1 MLARLP
7 QVVEGGSEGYVVGIL
22 PAGGSWKVRRCDQAM
37 TKQPFWFRDICRHT
51 LYIYIYL
58 CVVHAYTYAIICIDD
73 TCMYISVYI
82 YIFIYMEV
90 YG

>member
-51 LYIYIYL
+51 LYIYV

-82 YIFIYMEV
+82 YIHGSVWMSS
-90 YG
+90 